1 MKDVVKLCSRCFYF
15 LFCVFLEVCCR
26 VWWEGEVGTKNHGLK
41 GREGM
46 KERSLWKLDEIK
58 TL

>member
-26 VWWEGEVGTKNHGLK
+26 VWWEGEVGTKNHGLR
-41 GREGM
+41 GRV
-46 KERSLWKLDEIK
+46 
-58 TL
+58 